1 VRPELE
7 REIVQRL
14 LWNSVSP
21 FAVSGGK
28 RIQYNKRDLEIALMS
43 AIREAFAMGY
53 QRAKK
58 EQFVSERTGRAAWMD
73 IRLDD
78 SEGLARRQIRIDRRT
93 LKSLRAGGYQCL
105 GDLRWVS
112 EVELRQLH
120 YIGLKSAAGIAQ
132 IIRTLE
138 NRPENSAE
146 RT

>member
-1 VRPELE
+1 MRPELE

-78 SEGLARRQIRIDRRT
+78 AEGLASRQIR
-93 LKSLRAGGYQCL
+93 
-105 GDLRWVS
+105 
-112 EVELRQLH
+112 
-120 YIGLKSAAGIAQ
+120 
-132 IIRTLE
+132 
-138 NRPENSAE
+138 N
-146 RT
+146 